1 MARESELER
10 KMRIQIKNKHCFQ
23 WLEAYIG
30 RLRDLHNITVDTLN
44 NTDANIRV
52 ERIEAHFN
60 KYYESYYVEYT
71 NFELEKRHTIKILI
85 SEYKLSKTKHNV
97 Y

>member
-1 MARESELER
+1 MKL
-10 KMRIQIKNKHCFQ
+10 QIKNKQCFQ
-23 WLEAYIG
+23 WLKAYIG
-30 RLRDLHNITVDTLN
+30 RLRDLHNITVDTFN

-60 KYYESYYVEYT
+60 KYHESYYVEYS
-71 NFELEKRHTIKILI
+71 NFELEKRYTIKIRI
-85 SEYKLSKTKHNV
+85 SEFKLGKNKHNI